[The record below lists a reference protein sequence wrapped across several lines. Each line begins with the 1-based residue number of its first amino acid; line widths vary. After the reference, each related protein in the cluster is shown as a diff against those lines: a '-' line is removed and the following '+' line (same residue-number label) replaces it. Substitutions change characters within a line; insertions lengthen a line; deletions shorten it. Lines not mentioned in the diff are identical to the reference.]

1 MDGRLLLL
9 LLLSV
14 CSPVL
19 GTWDGCGRDKDDIK
33 CPKCRPI
40 RPIKD
45 FDEEKVNKSNYFT
58 CASALYVYPTIY
70 K

>member
-9 LLLSV
+9 LVSV

-19 GTWDGCGRDKDDIK
+19 GDGYGCSGDKDDVK
-33 CPKCRPI
+33 CPKCQPI
-40 RPIKD
+40 RPMKD
-45 FDEEKVNKSNYFT
+45 FDEEKVNKSNYYT
-58 CASALYVYPTIY
+58 CASALYVYPAVY